1 MLVWDKIKN
10 QDRFRPYAS
19 RVLHFVVDDEDFLD
33 LDKYAKVGQKD
44 DSNWAVENFMAGS
57 GFSTFKRWN
66 KRTNFLREGDVFIS
80 VSTFFGLI
88 IKNQSHR

>member
-19 RVLHFVVDDEDFLD
+19 RVLYFVVDDEDFLD
-33 LDKYAKVGQKD
+33 LDKYAKIGIRY
-44 DSNWAVENFMAGS
+44 DSRWAVENFMAAT
-57 GFSTFKRWN
+57 GFRTFQRWN